1 MLESG
6 LNREHTRELPS
17 VDELIVG
24 AYLDNLASIVFEAV
38 NGHPLPGRHIS
49 SMIRLAVIMVL
60 SDSDLIV
67 SSRPAR

>member
-1 MLESG
+1 MRESG
-6 LNREHTRELPS
+6 SSQERTRELLS
-17 VDELIVG
+17 VDILFVG